1 MKTKTVVADGVEIDT
16 ARLSGLLK
24 EAVKE
29 MQALHK
35 ANKATDTEIQRL
47 RTATRKNLS
56 TIRKNLRHVQ
66 ADR

>member
-1 MKTKTVVADGVEIDT
+1 MDLNA

-47 RTATRKNLS
+47 RTSTRKNLS
-56 TIRKNLRHVQ
+56 TIRKNLRPVQ